1 MERKTFEDLEKEN
14 TSEIV
19 KEVNK
24 IERMTPELK
33 ERIKKI
39 SQSGGKVTLDTST
52 LSKEEDNKLDE
63 IARKREELMNKFD
76 RNLPNLDMFFE
87 NKADK
92 VIKGIIE
99 TTNKNYE
106 KILKELCDK
115 EYEGH
120 ENDDV
125 PFVISGQRMN
135 ELRKIA
141 SAKANGSTSR
151 GDLTSTELA
160 SINSD
165 MSLFDK
171 KLDGDRAV
179 KYAEKVRS
187 YQEWFTD
194 ESIVEY
200 FEKLEEAMHER
211 LKNPQKYGS
220 NTKLIDKELIN
231 SYVAKYLKLRPEVK
245 KDKYGKFYKDINM
258 MNYIKSEEDVPS
270 TDLFNS
276 NDLDVWDNDEYE
288 SEAPEGLYHSD
299 LDKFTTGTVNNTQTV
314 KDMIDENDT
323 FIDDDNN
330 DDNELLEDEER
341 KLNLEYFQE
350 VFDNDNIPSPSQMSG
365 VDNFEKLKLLSN
377 RFGRRFQCYLPNSN
391 YVAIFNETTD
401 STHLSTIT
409 DSYKMSGEIS
419 DISVFRNI
427 YETMEFKVNG
437 SVSFSDFLKY
447 TSAKDI
453 PYIYMCYARANCPTS
468 PSSDKVEFP
477 VLSVICDECGSIVQL
492 KTENPLML
500 NLEKVFY
507 ETYPVEKL
515 KEMEENGKIRVDEK
529 LKDLSISFN
538 NKKSIPLYDKNKIIK
553 VTIKD
558 PSIADFISG
567 INKYSKFLFD
577 KTIQRATDEFTDESN
592 MMNSSEL
599 LIFKGMNFEKKH
611 NYIQSF
617 NEKDFGTDKAKI
629 CEIFKSVQNEYED
642 ILSLIPFIRGII
654 ISPTD
659 SFINSYAKKFNISTK
674 VAFDNLSTKFDFNK
688 LDLFEAIEV
697 LNTLDLNLFKKLLE
711 EANVI
716 NNSGDLL
723 DDIKIDF
730 DLVSKHSLKERANNY
745 NESFIENQLSKLP
758 SDLSLEYIEDYRREL
773 EESISN
779 IREGKCIC
787 GSSKFHI
794 SPSNVLFFSQLAK
807 MGVILT
813 QASKS

>member
-14 TSEIV
+14 TKEIV

-33 ERIKKI
+33 EKIKKI
-39 SQSGGKVTLDTST
+39 SQNGGKVTLDTNN
-52 LSKEEDNKLDE
+52 LSNEEEDKLNE
-63 IARKREELMNKFD
+63 IAKKREEMLNKFD
-76 RNLPNLDMFFE
+76 KNLPNLDMFFE

-106 KILKELCDK
+106 RILKELCDK
-115 EYEGH
+115 EMEGH

-171 KLDGDRAV
+171 KLDGDRAI
-179 KYAEKVRS
+179 KYAEKVKS

-194 ESIVEY
+194 ESIMEY
-200 FEKLEEAMHER
+200 FEKLEEAMQER

-245 KDKYGKFYKDINM
+245 KDKYGKYYKDINM
-258 MNYIKSEEDVPS
+258 IKDIKADDKFSNIDS
-270 TDLFNS
+270 LNN
-276 NDLDVWDNDEYE
+276 NDLDIWDNEDDNE
-288 SEAPEGLYHSD
+288 PIEGLYQSE
-299 LDKFTTGTVNNTQTV
+299 LDKNDTPVISNNNQSV
-314 KDMIDENDT
+314 KEMIDENDT
-323 FIDDDNN
+323 FIDDDN
-330 DDNELLEDEER
+330 EEDTEEEEE
-341 KLNLEYFQE
+341 KIHLEYFQE

-409 DSYKMSGEIS
+409 ESYKMSGEIS

-437 SVSFSDFLKY
+437 PVSFSDFLKY

-477 VLSVICDECGSIVQL
+477 VLSVICDECGSITQL

-515 KEMEENGKIRVDEK
+515 REMEESGKIKVDAK

-659 SFINSYAKKFNISTK
+659 SFINSYAKRYNISTK

-730 DLVSKHSLKERANNY
+730 NLVSKHSYKERADKY
-745 NESFIENQLSKLP
+745 DDAYIEQQLNKLP
-758 SDLSLEYIEDYRREL
+758 EDLSLESIEEYRRDL

-787 GSSKFHI
+787 GSTKFHI

-813 QASKS
+813 QASKN